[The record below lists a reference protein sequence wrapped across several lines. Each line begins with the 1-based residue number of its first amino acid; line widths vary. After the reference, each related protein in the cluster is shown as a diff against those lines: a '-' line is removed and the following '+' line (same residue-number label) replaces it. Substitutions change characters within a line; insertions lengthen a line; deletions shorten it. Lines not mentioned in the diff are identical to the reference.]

1 MKDAEEDPGLVLEW
15 VQGKAEVLN
24 QEDVMLKSAW
34 SLKQRLHRGIVCKS
48 TKFFIVAINCS
59 WNGT

>member
-34 SLKQRLHRGIVCKS
+34 LLKQILDGWR
-48 TKFFIVAINCS
+48 
-59 WNGT
+59 